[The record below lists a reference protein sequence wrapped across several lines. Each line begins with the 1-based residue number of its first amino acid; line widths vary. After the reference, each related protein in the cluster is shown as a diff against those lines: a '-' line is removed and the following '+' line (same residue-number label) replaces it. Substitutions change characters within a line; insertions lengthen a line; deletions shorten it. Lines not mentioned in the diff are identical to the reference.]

1 LTERKNMIKRI
12 STVTAR
18 SLLKSLVIISPLL
31 LLAFPVKAQT
41 IPACRNITP
50 SAGRVCYTEHPFS
63 ARQRDEGGTRTYN
76 FIVERVAQNWVIIDY
91 EVIREGGFGA
101 VSNPTGSIVS
111 SNGNA
116 SIVNVTQSE
125 TQRLS
130 EVKSQLEAKAQGCY
144 PPVCGQIQG
153 QLSSVDR
160 EIQKLSNYQ
169 SLAVQSGGN
178 EKISFSYTTSVSC
191 NRFACGGGASIQGKV
206 KVYQRYLG
214 NPNELQRS
222 SESLVRSVLRR

>member
-1 LTERKNMIKRI
+1 MIKRI

-160 EIQKLSNYQ
+160 EAWLCN
-169 SLAVQSGGN
+169 LAVMRRYRLVTQQVFHAIGSRV
-178 EKISFSYTTSVSC
+178 EVELLFRAKSK
-191 NRFACGGGASIQGKV
+191 SI
-206 KVYQRYLG
+206 
-214 NPNELQRS
+214 NDI
-222 SESLVRSVLRR
+222 